1 MTKDE
6 AINRIKEL
14 ISSLNE
20 ASKAY
25 YNDNME
31 IMPNITYDKLYDE
44 LKSLEEQY
52 EIYFSNSPTQNVG
65 YEISENLPKI
75 KHEKPMLS
83 LDKTKNRDELKNF
96 LMGHDGVLSY
106 KLDGLT
112 VVLTY
117 ENGELS
123 KGITR
128 GNGETGELITNNV
141 KNFLNV
147 PIKIKFKGHLTIRG
161 ESLITYSD
169 FKKINDEIYIEDEK
183 YKNPRNL
190 CSGSVRQLNP
200 KITKERNV
208 RFVAFALVDIEKT
221 DDIDIERI
229 NETYMYQME
238 FLDKLG
244 FETVER
250 KLVNELNIND
260 AVDWYAKD
268 VVNNDYPSDGLVLI
282 YNDIQYGLSLGMT
295 SKFPR
300 NAIAFKWKDEL
311 VKTHLID
318 IEWSP
323 SRTGLIN
330 PVAIFDTVEIEG
342 TNVSRASLHNISI
355 IEELKLGIGDE
366 ITVYKA
372 NMIIP
377 QIAENLTKSNKFE
390 IPKKCP
396 SCNKEL
402 EIVDNNGVKTLV
414 CKNIDCPIKH
424 IKNFEN
430 FVSRNC
436 FNIEGISIA
445 TIEMLIEKGY
455 IKEYADI
462 FKLSKYRDEIIK
474 IDGYGEKSFDNMIKA
489 IEKCRNIE
497 CFRFINSLGISG
509 IGTAN
514 AKIISKS
521 FNNDIEDIRVK
532 TEEDYVQIKDIGPVL
547 AKSIVDFFNN
557 KKNKIVIDNLL
568 KEVNIV
574 KNNNDNSNKLDK
586 MIFVITGNLN
596 EYKNRDELVKQI
608 EGYGGKVTNSVSKNT
623 TYLINND
630 INSNSTKNQAA
641 KKFNI
646 PIITE
651 IEFKEIIK

>member
-1 MTKDE
+1 MTKKE

-14 ISSLNE
+14 ISILNE

-52 EIYFSNSPTQNVG
+52 EIFFSNSPTQNVG

-83 LDKTKNRDELKNF
+83 LDKTKNREELKNF

-169 FKKINDEIYIEDEK
+169 FKRINDEIYIEDEK

-221 DDIDIERI
+221 DDIDIEKI
-229 NETYMYQME
+229 NETYMCQME

-282 YNDIQYGLSLGMT
+282 YNDIQYGLSLG
-295 SKFPR
+295 
-300 NAIAFKWKDEL
+300 
-311 VKTHLID
+311 
-318 IEWSP
+318 
-323 SRTGLIN
+323 
-330 PVAIFDTVEIEG
+330 
-342 TNVSRASLHNISI
+342 
-355 IEELKLGIGDE
+355 
-366 ITVYKA
+366 
-372 NMIIP
+372 
-377 QIAENLTKSNKFE
+377 
-390 IPKKCP
+390 
-396 SCNKEL
+396 
-402 EIVDNNGVKTLV
+402 
-414 CKNIDCPIKH
+414 
-424 IKNFEN
+424 
-430 FVSRNC
+430 
-436 FNIEGISIA
+436 
-445 TIEMLIEKGY
+445 
-455 IKEYADI
+455 
-462 FKLSKYRDEIIK
+462 
-474 IDGYGEKSFDNMIKA
+474 
-489 IEKCRNIE
+489 
-497 CFRFINSLGISG
+497 
-509 IGTAN
+509 
-514 AKIISKS
+514 
-521 FNNDIEDIRVK
+521 
-532 TEEDYVQIKDIGPVL
+532 
-547 AKSIVDFFNN
+547 
-557 KKNKIVIDNLL
+557 
-568 KEVNIV
+568 
-574 KNNNDNSNKLDK
+574 
-586 MIFVITGNLN
+586 
-596 EYKNRDELVKQI
+596 
-608 EGYGGKVTNSVSKNT
+608 
-623 TYLINND
+623 
-630 INSNSTKNQAA
+630 
-641 KKFNI
+641 
-646 PIITE
+646 
-651 IEFKEIIK
+651 